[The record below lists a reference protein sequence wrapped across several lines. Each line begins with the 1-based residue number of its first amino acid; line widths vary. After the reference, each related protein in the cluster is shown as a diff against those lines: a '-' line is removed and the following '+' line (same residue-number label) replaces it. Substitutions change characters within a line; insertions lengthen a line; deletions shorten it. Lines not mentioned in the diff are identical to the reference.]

1 LLNAETMGQAVWMI
15 AGYQPTPVNKGV
27 MDTMAMGAKPYPML
41 PYMGLLHTALGDG
54 IAPFLQGRKD
64 AATTLADIE
73 AAYRTAARERGFL
86 R

>member
-1 LLNAETMGQAVWMI
+1 
-15 AGYQPTPVNKGV
+15 
-27 MDTMAMGAKPYPML
+27 ML

-73 AAYRTAARERGFL
+73 KAYNTAAKEKGFL
-86 R
+86 K